1 MKAKLTG
8 LFLLLGALTAQ
19 AQDNN
24 NKVSLG
30 GTRFTYPLIEKWITE
45 YKKIY
50 PKADVQLAKN
60 VGESVTIQIIA
71 YHAEPTAFGD
81 DKEITPVSRFAL
93 LPVGNEKTP
102 LAQTL
107 VKKGVKKEELK
118 KYFLED
124 PEDALEQDKD
134 APKYQVYTRAS
145 KVCSSIS
152 FASYLGDD
160 AENIVG
166 KGITGDD
173 KNLLEAI
180 KRDPLGI
187 TYNNLGYLYNLQTRQ
202 PLKDFTIFPIDLN
215 NNGKL
220 DKEEQIYGN
229 LDLLISFLEKNPTSK
244 AIPTE
249 NVYFIT
255 HKNAE
260 NGELKRFVNWTKHEG
275 QAYVKELGFVGLND
289 ANDNKSAFVESNN
302 SFKSKN

>member
-8 LFLLLGALTAQ
+8 LFLLLGAVASNAQ
-19 AQDNN
+19 NS
-24 NKVSLG
+24 KVSLS

-45 YKKIY
+45 YKKTY
-50 PKADVQLAKN
+50 PKADVQLASN
-60 VGESVTIQIIA
+60 TGESVTIQIIA
-71 YHAEPTAFGD
+71 YRAEPTAFGD
-81 DKEITPVSRFAL
+81 DKQITPVSRFAL
-93 LPVGNEKTP
+93 LPVGNEKNP
-102 LAQTL
+102 LVEKA
-107 VKKGVKKEELK
+107 VKKGVKKDDLK

-134 APKYQVYTRAS
+134 TPKYQVYTRAS

-187 TYNNLGYLYNLQTRQ
+187 TYNNLGYLYNLQTRE
-202 PLKDFTIFPIDLN
+202 PLKDFAIFPIDLN
-215 NNGKL
+215 SNGKL
-220 DKEEQIYGN
+220 DKDEQIYGN
-229 LDLLISFLEKNPTSK
+229 LDQLISFLEKNPTNK

-255 HKNAE
+255 NRNAE
-260 NGELKRFVNWTKHEG
+260 NEELKRFVSWTQHEG
-275 QAYVKELGFVGLND
+275 QAFVKDLGFVGLGEVS
-289 ANDNKSAFVESNN
+289 DNKSAYVESNTL
-302 SFKSKN
+302 KNKN

>member
-8 LFLLLGALTAQ
+8 LFLLLGTLASQ
-19 AQDNN
+19 AQDNP
-24 NKVSLG
+24 KVNIS
-30 GTRFTYPLIEKWITE
+30 GTKFTYPLIEKWITE
-45 YKKIY
+45 YKKTY
-50 PKADVQLAKN
+50 PTADIQLASKA
-60 VGESVTIQIIA
+60 GESVTIQIIA
-71 YHAEPTAFGD
+71 YHPELATFGENKQITA
-81 DKEITPVSRFAL
+81 VSRFAL
-93 LPVGNEKTP
+93 LPVGNGNAP
-102 LAQTL
+102 LTQKSL
-107 VKKGVKKEELK
+107 KKGVKKEELK

-134 APKYQVYTRAS
+134 APRYQVYTRAS

-180 KRDPLGI
+180 KRDPNGI
-187 TYNNLGYLYNLQTRQ
+187 TYNNLGYLFDLQTRE
-202 PLKDFTIFPIDLN
+202 PLKDFSILPIDLN

-220 DKEEQIYGN
+220 DKDEQIYGN
-229 LDLLISFLEKNPTSK
+229 LDQLIGFIEKNPNSK

-255 HKNAE
+255 NKNAE
-260 NGELKRFVNWTKHEG
+260 NPELKRFVNWTQHEG
-275 QAYVKELGFVGLND
+275 QAFSKEFGFISLND
-289 ANDNKSAFVESNN
+289 VTDIKSAFVESKG
-302 SFKSKN
+302 SE